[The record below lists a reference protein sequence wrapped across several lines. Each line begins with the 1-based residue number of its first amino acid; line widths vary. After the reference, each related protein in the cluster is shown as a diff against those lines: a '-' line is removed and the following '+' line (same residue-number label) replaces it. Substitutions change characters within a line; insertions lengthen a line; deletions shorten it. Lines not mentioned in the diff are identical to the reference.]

1 MNGNYKDTKRIQKF
15 AWVLPVLMMVIMG
28 AVCIYSTFFA
38 GYNSADVEE
47 NGSNIN
53 DVLPE
58 GMQMSTDSLEALV
71 WQVKGVAQK
80 LPAPTQQ
87 YGKILEENDT
97 KISFELLLDATDDF
111 DAYRDACKEK
121 GFIVNAYETKSWY
134 EAYDSDGNYLTL
146 SITQKEY
153 LFMRVQLKASL

>member
-1 MNGNYKDTKRIQKF
+1 
-15 AWVLPVLMMVIMG
+15 
-28 AVCIYSTFFA
+28 
-38 GYNSADVEE
+38 
-47 NGSNIN
+47 
-53 DVLPE
+53 
-58 GMQMSTDSLEALV
+58 MQMSTDSLEALV